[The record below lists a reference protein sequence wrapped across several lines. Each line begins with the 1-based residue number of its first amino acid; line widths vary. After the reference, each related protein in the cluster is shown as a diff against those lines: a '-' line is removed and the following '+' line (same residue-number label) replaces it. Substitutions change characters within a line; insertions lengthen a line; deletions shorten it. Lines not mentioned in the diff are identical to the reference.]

1 MNELKKCR
9 CCGLDYPLDGFSPS
23 RVNKDGRI
31 SYCKK
36 CNNEKAKQRSGSR
49 HFTPRMDGVKTCRT
63 CHRELSILDF
73 GVAHHL
79 VDGRNSECSRCAN
92 ERARRKD
99 RSKGYEWTRSWKKKN
114 KEKIKESFRQW
125 RMKNIEH
132 VRQAANH
139 RYATDLDY
147 RMKAVLR
154 ARIHAGIRGRALKS
168 DSTMRLL
175 GCSIEELK
183 AHLKKMFVTGMS
195 WDNYGE
201 WEIDHIMPC
210 SSFNLEL
217 EDEQRRCFNF
227 SNLQPL
233 WSHDNRVKFT
243 KIPAMDESQQMV
255 GGNNAL

>member
-9 CCGLDYPLDGFSPS
+9 SCGLDLPLDRFSPS
-23 RVNKDGRI
+23 KVNKDGRI

-36 CNNEKAKQRSGSR
+36 CNNEKVRIRSKTRDFPS
-49 HFTPRMDGVKTCRT
+49 RMDGVKICRT
-63 CHRELSILDF
+63 CNNELPILEF

-79 VDGRNSECSRCAN
+79 VDGRNSECKTCIN
-92 ERARRKD
+92 IKARKKD
-99 RSKGYEWTRSWKKKN
+99 RSGSFASAKKWKQDNKNEVLAYQRRWRS
-114 KEKIKESFRQW
+114 E
-125 RMKNIEH
+125 NIEH
-132 VRQAANH
+132 VRQDANH
-139 RYATDLDY
+139 RYATDFNH

-168 DSTMRLL
+168 ASTMMLL

-183 AHLKKMFVTGMS
+183 AHLGKMFVVGMS

-233 WSHDNRVKFT
+233 WSHDNRVKFK
-243 KIPAMDESQQMV
+243 KIPCEKTDKLLLMT
-255 GGNNAL
+255 G